1 MRRWNEK
8 EKLAGLLCLLAW
20 LLAGWVYFVHLPLE
34 RARASAR
41 QACDEARRVQIA
53 AANFANGHADQKVAQ
68 EQQQKRHAFLAQAL
82 PETLAQGPF
91 LSHLERQAAARSLT
105 LLDVAPQPA
114 VSGAAGLRELPV
126 RVRLAGDYFALLD
139 FLQDMASLRIGG
151 RFVEVRGIKVQS
163 GGTGEPLTC
172 ELLVAVFALPGG
184 KDAS

>member
-1 MRRWNEK
+1 MHRWNEK

-139 FLQDMASLRIGG
+139 FLQAAYL
-151 RFVEVRGIKVQS
+151 
-163 GGTGEPLTC
+163 
-172 ELLVAVFALPGG
+172 
-184 KDAS
+184 